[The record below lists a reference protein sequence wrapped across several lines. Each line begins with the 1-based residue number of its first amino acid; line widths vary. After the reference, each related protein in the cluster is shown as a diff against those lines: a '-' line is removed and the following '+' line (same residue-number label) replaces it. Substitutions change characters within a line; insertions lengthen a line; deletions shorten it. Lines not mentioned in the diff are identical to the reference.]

1 MPAFTQISFP
11 VPAELPHTIQ
21 LSSSIESPPNSKVTP
36 PSVPASF
43 PTTVQFTNR
52 VAPFGLYTPYLPKDL
67 LPEKIQF
74 IKVELLVPV
83 AKCNAPPFEL
93 ELEFASFPRNWI
105 PEKEI
110 TLPAEETAPPKF
122 DELLKKVL

>member
-1 MPAFTQISFP
+1 MEQSQAIYKQPKI
-11 VPAELPHTIQ
+11 
-21 LSSSIESPPNSKVTP
+21 LS
-36 PSVPASF
+36 
-43 PTTVQFTNR
+43 
-52 VAPFGLYTPYLPKDL
+52 FGLYTPYLPKDL

-122 DELLKKVL
+122 DELPKNVLWESVETGRRIVDRPPPSA